1 MKQDVVC
8 IVSTLKMVYL
18 NWMNI
23 IKISQGIFRISRYA
37 ILTSSSSFACISVCR
52 MRVLQEDPFIHSVH
66 WGFNPLPLLVNSPL
80 YIGFSWNPLT
90 PSPNWTPLRKVTHSR
105 NLDPVKSSLS
115 ENLVGWG
122 CTLCQLSR
130 GKMY

>member
-8 IVSTLKMVYL
+8 IVSTLKMIYL
-18 NWMNI
+18 NWMNL

-52 MRVLQEDPFIHSVH
+52 LRVLQEDPFIHSVH
-66 WGFNPLPLLVNSPL
+66 WDFNPPLLVNSP
-80 YIGFSWNPLT
+80 YILVFRETL
-90 PSPNWTPLRKVTHSR
+90 SPFPPTGRLLRKVTPSK
-105 NLDPVKSSLS
+105 NLDPAKPPLS
-115 ENLVGWG
+115 ENLVGWE
-122 CTLCQLSR
+122 CSLCHLSR